1 MSGCLALCMSGCL
14 ALWLKKKTK
23 KQKKTLTGKCCF
35 VFFRG
40 GLEKQN
46 RLEKK
51 KHGASHVFFGFLVFF
66 R

>member
-35 VFFRG
+35 VFFLFRFPKPTLYLYL
-40 GLEKQN
+40 LEQP
-46 RLEKK
+46 LSPMG
-51 KHGASHVFFGFLVFF
+51 H
-66 R
+66 